1 MAERS
6 AGHLTRR
13 RPARGPAAVVVH
25 LLDLA
30 DPRWDAAG
38 AAAVLT
44 AGERERAERGVPAVR
59 RRRLLVRAGLRRVLG
74 GLLGVPPAAVPLRGD
89 RGRPLVEGA
98 DLGLSCSASGDLAL
112 VAVAAGARI
121 GVDVQQHRDAEAAAA
136 PAEGWLAPAEQARIA
151 ALPVAA
157 RLPAVTRCW
166 AQKEAVLKARGTG
179 LRRPPADV
187 VTPVADSGRVG
198 PEWVTALPVPAGSL
212 AALAADVPMPAPGV
226 VLLPPGGPR

>member
-1 MAERS
+1 M
-6 AGHLTRR
+6 
-13 RPARGPAAVVVH
+13 VVVH

-30 DPRWDAAG
+30 DPGWDLDA

-44 AGERERAERGVPAVR
+44 AAERERAERGVPAVR

-74 GLLGVPPAAVPLRGD
+74 GVLGVPPAAVPLRGD
-89 RGRPLVEGA
+89 RGRPLVDGA
-98 DLGLSCSASGDLAL
+98 DLGLSCSAGGDLAL

-121 GVDVQQHRDAEAAAA
+121 GVDVQPHRDAEAAAA

-151 ALPVAA
+151 ELPAA
-157 RLPAVTRCW
+157 SRLPAVTRCW
-166 AQKEAVLKARGTG
+166 VQKEAVLKARGTG
-179 LRRPPADV
+179 IRRPPADV

-212 AALAADVPMPAPGV
+212 AALAADVPVPAPGV